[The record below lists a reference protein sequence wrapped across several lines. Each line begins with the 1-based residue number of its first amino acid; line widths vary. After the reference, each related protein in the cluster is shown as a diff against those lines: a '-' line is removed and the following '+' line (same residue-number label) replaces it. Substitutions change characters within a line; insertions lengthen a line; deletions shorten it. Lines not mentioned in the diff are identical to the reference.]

1 MAAEN
6 IYRGPGPFKTEDKSN
21 TPTPGYT
28 VAKQSMG
35 FDVPKSQLTDTVT
48 VGLSGN
54 GRVRDVDIATVYKGG
69 TTG

>member
-6 IYRGPGPFKTEDKSN
+6 IYKRPGSFKIEEKAN
-21 TPTPGYT
+21 TPTPAYA

-35 FDVPKSQLTDTVT
+35 FDIPESQLTDTVT
-48 VGLSGN
+48 VGLSGS
-54 GRVRDVDIATVYKGG
+54 GKVKDVNIATVYKGG